1 MKATGGKLMYETL
14 RNYGVTHLFGMD
26 EPVHLTQE
34 LEPGVMKMV
43 LVRDEKHGAIM
54 AHGFA
59 KVTNKP
65 GICTAL
71 HGIAAC
77 NLIPGLAESLK
88 ASVPVIALVV
98 DVKTTVRGKN
108 ASHEIDQEALLKPVT
123 KWVER
128 IDNTDRVPEM
138 VRKAFRIATS
148 GRPGPVA
155 LICPF
160 DIMAA
165 QGEAEVY
172 AEPDC
177 DRYPSRT
184 TCANHDAI
192 VDAINLLTRA
202 KRPVIIAGG
211 GCLLSQAWDPVL
223 ELAETYRIPIAT
235 TLMGKGL
242 VPDSHPLSI
251 GVMGTYTG
259 GKFGKGQIANQIV
272 AEADLAIIM
281 GSRTDQVP
289 YDDWNIPT
297 KGTSIIHLDIDPE
310 EIGRNFETRVAL
322 VGDVKTTLNELIR
335 TCKSNNANFNFETD
349 ENIIASRKTELFLQ
363 TEPLR
368 LSTQAPLRPE
378 AVCHELCANL
388 IDENTIVAMDAS
400 FVCEW
405 VLSYIDTLAIG
416 AHFLM
421 GRAMSGIGWDLP
433 AAIGAKF
440 GCPDKTVVSIC
451 GDGAFGYVMNE
462 LETASRNNI
471 KVIEIIFNNAS
482 FGFQKHYEELLFGR
496 SVETDLQ
503 DIDYSEVAR
512 ALKCQGER
520 VTDHADLKKAFIR
533 AKEADG
539 PYLIDVVIDP
549 SATPPISWFD
559 GFEPQK

>member
-1 MKATGGKLMYETL
+1 MKGNGGKLMYETL
-14 RNYGVTHLFGMD
+14 RKYGVTHLFGLD

-34 LEPGVMKMV
+34 LELGVMKMV

-54 AHGFA
+54 AHGYA
-59 KVTNKP
+59 KVTHRP

-77 NLIPGLAESLK
+77 NLMSGLAESLK
-88 ASVPVIALVV
+88 ASIPVIALVV
-98 DVKTTVRGKN
+98 DVDSTIRGKN
-108 ASHEIDQEALLKPVT
+108 VSHEIDQETLLKPVV

-128 IDNTDRVPEM
+128 IDNTNRVPEM

-155 LICPF
+155 VICPS

-172 AEPDC
+172 AEPGC
-177 DRYPSRT
+177 DRYPSRI
-184 TCANHDAI
+184 TCAGHEAIEDAI
-192 VDAINLLTRA
+192 SMLAAA

-211 GCLLSQAWDPVL
+211 GCLLSQAWDPVV
-223 ELAETYRIPIAT
+223 ELAEMYRIPIAT

-242 VPDSHPLSI
+242 IPDAHPLSI
-251 GVMGTYTG
+251 GVIGTYTG
-259 GKFGKGQIANQIV
+259 GKFGRGQIANPIV
-272 AEADLAIIM
+272 LEADLAIIM

-289 YDDWNIPT
+289 YDDWKIPK
-297 KGTSIIHLDIDPE
+297 KGTPIIHLDIDPE
-310 EIGRNFETRVAL
+310 EIGRNFETQVAL
-322 VGDVKTTLNELIR
+322 VGDVKATLIELIR
-335 TCKSNNANFNFETD
+335 ACKTSHEQFNFQTD
-349 ENIIASRKTELFLQ
+349 EEKIARMKTELFAQ
-363 TEPLR
+363 TKPLR
-368 LSTQAPLRPE
+368 LSTQVPLRPE

-388 IDENTIVAMDAS
+388 IDEDTIVAMDAS

-405 VLSYIDTLAIG
+405 VLSYIDTLAKG
-416 AHFLM
+416 SHFLM

-433 AAIGAKF
+433 AAIGAKI
-440 GCPDKTVVSIC
+440 GCPDKTVVSLC

-462 LETASRNNI
+462 LETASRYNI
-471 KVIEIIFNNAS
+471 KIIEVIFNNAA
-482 FGFQKHYEELLFGR
+482 FGFQKYYEELLFGR

-503 DIDYSEVAR
+503 DIDYGEVAR

-520 VTDHADLKKAFIR
+520 VTDHTGLKKALQR
-533 AKEADG
+533 AKEAQG

-549 SATPPISWFD
+549 SALPPISWFD
-559 GFEPQK
+559 DFEPE